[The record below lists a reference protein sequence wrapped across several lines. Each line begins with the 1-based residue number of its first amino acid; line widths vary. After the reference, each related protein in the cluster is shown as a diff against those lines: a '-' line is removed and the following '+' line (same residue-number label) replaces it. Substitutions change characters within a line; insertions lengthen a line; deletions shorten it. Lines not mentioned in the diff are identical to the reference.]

1 MHSNDEACRANL
13 RLYWL
18 ENTRTIRTGFTIAF
32 IVISIDQL
40 LTWTVGGFASFLY
53 MYLVILL
60 CGFSVLFKGPK
71 MKGYLRWTITFIFFS
86 WGILIALFGKS
97 FGTGLSIDLLKS
109 TFIVW
114 SIFASI
120 LVIFIFRIWQDR
132 KPLRVSILYPA
143 ITLVM
148 GVSLSLV
155 EEQIFK
161 QIYIDGTDPR
171 PRWTVNSSWLAYD
184 EVAGELRGGD

>member
-1 MHSNDEACRANL
+1 
-13 RLYWL
+13 
-18 ENTRTIRTGFTIAF
+18 
-32 IVISIDQL
+32 
-40 LTWTVGGFASFLY
+40 
-53 MYLVILL
+53 
-60 CGFSVLFKGPK
+60 